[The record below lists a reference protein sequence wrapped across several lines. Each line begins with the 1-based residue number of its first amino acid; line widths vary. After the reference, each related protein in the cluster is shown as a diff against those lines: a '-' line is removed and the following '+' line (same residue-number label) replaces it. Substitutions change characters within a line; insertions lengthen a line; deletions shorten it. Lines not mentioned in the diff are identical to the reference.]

1 MKRIISLLLA
11 LCLAATFLSTA
22 ALADGFTDIEAGSY
36 YEKAVYW
43 AVANDITRGTTYS
56 TFSPN
61 EECTRGQMVTFLW
74 RCAGSPK
81 PSAIKAPFG
90 DVAPSDYFFNAV
102 YWALE
107 HGITKGV
114 SETEFAPNEP
124 VTRGQTVTF
133 LWRCAG
139 SPKPADGGAA
149 FTDVNPEEYYA
160 DAVLWAMQIQITNGM
175 GDNTFLPDDSC
186 TRGQIVTFLYR
197 SAGEEKAVITSN
209 ITPLPTQTAGEKPTA

>member
-1 MKRIISLLLA
+1 MKKLISLLLA
-11 LCLAATFLSTA
+11 LCLVSALLSTA

-61 EECTRGQMVTFLW
+61 ESCTRGQMV
-74 RCAGSPK
+74 
-81 PSAIKAPFG
+81 AP
-90 DVAPSDYFFNAV
+90 ADYFFNAV

-114 SETEFAPNEP
+114 SDTEFAPNDP

-139 SPKPADGGAA
+139 SPKPAEGGAS

-160 DAVLWAMQIQITNGM
+160 DAVRWALQLKITNGM
-175 GDNTFLPDDSC
+175 GDNTFLPDDPC

-197 SAGEEKAVITSN
+197 SAGEENAVITSE